1 MKNIN
6 TSRRSLV
13 VFALCAAVCSM
24 PVAARAAPA
33 AETAGVGGYPNRPL
47 KLVVPLPPGGGADI
61 VARLIA
67 DRLGRR
73 LGQQVLI
80 ENRGG
85 GSGTIGA
92 AEVAHA
98 NPDGYTLLLGTAT
111 THAIIISLVKKLG
124 YDPIKDFT
132 PITLVAD
139 LPLILVVNSS
149 VPVNSLQ
156 ELIAYARARP
166 GKMNFGS
173 TSNGSSIHLAGEMLN
188 IVAGI
193 KVVHVPYKGAA
204 PALTDLLGGRFSF
217 MFSTIPP
224 VLQYVKNG
232 QLKALAVA
240 STQRTPLM
248 PDLPTTAQAGAPGVL
263 ASSWNGILAPAGT
276 PEDIIKL
283 LNREIVTIM
292 KTPDMEKRLLTLG
305 VEAKYDTPAEFAA
318 FMTRETERYA
328 KVVQVSG
335 AKID

>member
-1 MKNIN
+1 
-6 TSRRSLV
+6 V
-13 VFALCAAVCSM
+13 
-24 PVAARAAPA
+24 
-33 AETAGVGGYPNRPL
+33 

-67 DRLGRR
+67 DRLGKR

-92 AEVAHA
+92 VEVAHA
-98 NPDGYTLLLGTAT
+98 SPDGYTLFLGTAT
-111 THAIIISLVKKLG
+111 THAIISSLVHKLG
-124 YDPIKDFT
+124 YDPVKDFT

-193 KVVHVPYKGAA
+193 KAVHIPYKGAA

-240 STQRTPLM
+240 SAERTPLM

-263 ASSWNGILAPAGT
+263 ASSWNGVMAPAGT
-276 PEDIIKL
+276 PQDIIKL
-283 LNREIVTIM
+283 LNREIVAIM
-292 KTPDMEKRLLTLG
+292 KTPDMQKRLLTLG
-305 VEAKYDTPAEFAA
+305 VEAKYDTPEEFTA
-318 FMTRETERYA
+318 FMQRETDRYA
-328 KVVQVSG
+328 KVVKVSG